1 MELMCRAFIAADIN
15 NKVGLSGICRCDLN
29 FWKIF
34 TDTPDPEDG
43 DFYVDEVMY
52 QRALNAVRSTGMKV
66 LNLSIGSDGPSQTEK
81 ILIRRLV
88 DADVT
93 VVASMGNEFEEG
105 NPIEFPG
112 AYPGVIGVGAVGK
125 TKRRASF
132 SNTGSH
138 ISIVAPGKGILS
150 TLPMKASA
158 SRHSDETKYASWD
171 GTSMASPHVAARRG
185 IGSCA

>member
-1 MELMCRAFIAADIN
+1 
-15 NKVGLSGICRCDLN
+15 
-29 FWKIF
+29 
-34 TDTPDPEDG
+34 
-43 DFYVDEVMY
+43 
-52 QRALNAVRSTGMKV
+52 MKV

-171 GTSMASPHVAARRG
+171 GTSMASPHVAAAAALVLALNPNFTPEQVRNRLTSTATKLSAMG
-185 IGSCA
+185 NKQKTDEYGHGLLNLPAALSSN